1 VTIVIIL
8 VAVIL
13 ILLVAGSVIGLAFS
27 LIWLAITGLVIGA
40 LGRLVLP
47 GRQDVSLLA
56 TALIGIA
63 ASLLGGI
70 LANIFDVGWIIQFIV
85 AVLLA
90 AGGIVLF
97 TSSDYGR
104 KTVR

>member
-1 VTIVIIL
+1 MTIVIIL
-8 VAVIL
+8 VGVVL
-13 ILLVAGSVIGLAFS
+13 ILLIAGSLVGLAFS

-70 LANIFDVGWIIQFIV
+70 LANIFDVGWLIQFIV

-104 KTVR
+104 RAAR